1 MVDTSTLRS
10 IAERAECAPASVLRY
25 LAGAPMRGLTQQRIA
40 RAVAELGLATIAP
53 LAVSSAAQPMAI
65 SSASRGMR

>member
-1 MVDTSTLRS
+1 
-10 IAERAECAPASVLRY
+10 
-25 LAGAPMRGLTQQRIA
+25 MRGLTQQRIA